1 MNRLSLS
8 VTQPGFNASIAA
20 VVRIGGIGGVLINT
34 FNAVRYDST
43 VAVGLDCAWFGI
55 YILGTQWASRIAYR
69 EVEADEQR
77 ARDLSAWDGRR
88 VDMGMAR
95 AA

>member
-1 MNRLSLS
+1 MPRLSFS
-8 VTQPGFNASIAA
+8 VTQPSFNASIAA
-20 VVRIGGIGGVLINT
+20 LVRIGGLGGVLINT
-34 FNAVRYDST
+34 FNAVVRDSS

-55 YILGTQWASRIAYR
+55 YLLGTQWASRIADR

-77 ARDLSAWDGRR
+77 ARELAAWDGRQ
-88 VDMGMAR
+88 VHMGMVR